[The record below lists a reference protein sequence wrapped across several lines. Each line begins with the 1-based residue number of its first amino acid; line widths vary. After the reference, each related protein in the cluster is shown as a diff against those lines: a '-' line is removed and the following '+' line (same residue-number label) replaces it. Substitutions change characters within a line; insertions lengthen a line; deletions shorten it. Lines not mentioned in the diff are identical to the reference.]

1 MQDDLIRVRTGTL
14 RGAADQLGATGYRLG
29 HGLAG
34 ATGPNGRS
42 GPLVPAPGWAAT
54 TALAALES
62 AVHEWLGGIG
72 GRAAATADGLRTAAD
87 GYDTAD
93 DRAASRLNLDRWPR

>member
-14 RGAADQLGATGYRLG
+14 RGAADQLAVTGYRLG

-34 ATGPNGRS
+34 VTGS
-42 GPLVPAPGWAAT
+42 AGPPLPAAPTWAAT

-62 AVHEWLGGIG
+62 AVHDWLTGIG

-93 DRAASRLNLDRWPR
+93 DRAAIRLGGGPR